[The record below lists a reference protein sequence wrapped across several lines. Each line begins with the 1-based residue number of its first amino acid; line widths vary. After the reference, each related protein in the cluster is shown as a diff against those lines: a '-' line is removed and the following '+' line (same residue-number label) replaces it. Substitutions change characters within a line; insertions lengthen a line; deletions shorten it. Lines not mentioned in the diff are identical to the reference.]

1 MSNFYTTYEIADA
14 IPLNDYGYVI
24 TPDGKIHSLRYK
36 FSHSYVIC
44 LLFKKY
50 LPDFN
55 LDINDL
61 DFDSA
66 TYSNVVNKFVSYM
79 PTIQISR
86 IKSDFIY
93 HYNFWFDMDVP
104 EQVTA
109 LAGRVARD
117 RIDGVRYNRLFIALY
132 HEDNAPPESVIVE
145 HDHFFKV
152 YTEKDGRTRFG
163 AVYAMGEKK

>member
-93 HYNFWFDMDVP
+93 HYNFWFDTKLVNAKMIESYKHIIYNVY
-104 EQVTA
+104 
-109 LAGRVARD
+109 GC
-117 RIDGVRYNRLFIALY
+117 DGSEYCDYKSPN
-132 HEDNAPPESVIVE
+132 D
-145 HDHFFKV
+145 KV
-152 YTEKDGRTRFG
+152 SGITNILNS
-163 AVYAMGEKK
+163 M